1 MRNSSEPNNQT
12 QGTGAVGKSFLLA
25 LLGST
30 IVAGL
35 GKMVLDKIKQDKGDK
50 LAAQS
55 DRQTGTTK

>member
-12 QGTGAVGKSFLLA
+12 QGTGAAGKSFLLA

-35 GKMVLDKIKQDKGDK
+35 GKMVLEKIKQDKRDK

-55 DRQTGTTK
+55 DCHTGTTK